1 MIELPATEEVPMDHP
16 NHTPIPPQ
24 KLYERNPVLFVIW
37 SYAYWIKQIARAKT
51 PGFPT
56 KEAA

>member
-1 MIELPATEEVPMDHP
+1 MDHP